1 MVARTLQARLNVR
14 LLTLAFVGL
23 ACVGGAAVLLTDR
36 AIATSD
42 HDRASAAAAG
52 AHDSLVVELKEGDSP
67 EDAVRE
73 VAASST
79 AEGVRLTAW
88 LGQQRFDTGGRDLPR
103 LASGA
108 CATAA
113 DEEGH
118 PWLACGHGDAAI
130 SVVAAIPIA
139 AHRSAVHSVGRAMLG
154 LVAVALV
161 ALWWSIRRALREP
174 LTDLTSLVTWTQR
187 ARRVERPDPPP
198 VTQTAE
204 VIQLSTAF
212 DALVR
217 ELLDAL
223 ARERSNNAHIAHELR
238 TPLTAVVGELDA
250 LARSD
255 PSTQQAVTR
264 IRGDVARL
272 ADVIDAILVLSDR
285 SSTAPAEIVN
295 VADVARELAPA
306 DARVE
311 APDEALVEADE
322 RLVRLALR
330 NLLDNARKYAGG
342 ARAVRVSREPAGVRL
357 AVIDHGSGLDAEA
370 RGRMF
375 DRYWRGVADGEGRGL
390 GLALVRAVAERH
402 GGGTTA
408 SPGPEGRGLDVSLT
422 LGRLVGWHDGG
433 DVREPLGS
441 TP

>member
-1 MVARTLQARLNVR
+1 MVARTLQTRLNVR

-23 ACVGGAAVLLTDR
+23 ACVGGAAVFLTDR
-36 AIATSD
+36 AIAASD

-52 AHDSLVVELKEGDSP
+52 AHDSLVVELTEGDSP

-73 VAASST
+73 VAASSC

-88 LGQQRFDTGGRDLPR
+88 LGQRRFETGGRDLPR
-103 LASGA
+103 LPPGS
-108 CATAA
+108 CATVTE
-113 DEEGH
+113 DDGH
-118 PWLACGHGDAAI
+118 PWLACGHGDAAV

-139 AHRSAVHSVGRAMLG
+139 AHRAAVLSVARAMIG
-154 LVAVALV
+154 LMAVALV
-161 ALWWSIRRALREP
+161 ALWWAIRRALREP
-174 LTDLTSLVTWTQR
+174 LADLTSLVDWT
-187 ARRVERPDPPP
+187 RRSRLADRPDPPP
-198 VTQTAE
+198 VARTAE
-204 VIQLSTAF
+204 VIHLSAAF
-212 DALVR
+212 DGLVR

-223 ARERSNNAHIAHELR
+223 ARERSYSAHIAHELR
-238 TPLTAVVGELDA
+238 TPLTAIVGELDA
-250 LARSD
+250 LAHSD
-255 PSTQQAVTR
+255 PSTQQAARR

-285 SSTAPAEIVN
+285 GATVPAEIVN

-306 DARVE
+306 GARVE

-342 ARAVRVSREPAGVRL
+342 ARAVRVSRELAGVRV
-357 AVIDHGSGLDAEA
+357 AVIDDGAGLDAEA

-375 DRYWRGVADGEGRGL
+375 ERYWRGVADGEGRGL

-402 GGGTTA
+402 AGGAAA

-433 DVREPLGS
+433 AGR
-441 TP
+441 

>member
-23 ACVGGAAVLLTDR
+23 AVVGGVAVLLTDR
-36 AIATSD
+36 AIALSD

-52 AHDSLVVELKEGDSP
+52 AHDSLVVELTEGDSP

-73 VAASST
+73 VAASSS
-79 AEGVRLTAW
+79 AEGVRLRVW
-88 LGQQRFDTGGRDLPR
+88 LDPRRFESGGRDLPR
-103 LASGA
+103 LAPGS
-108 CATAA
+108 CATVA
-113 DEEGH
+113 DDDGH
-118 PWLACGHGDAAI
+118 PWLACGGGDAAI

-139 AHRSAVHSVGRAMLG
+139 AHRAAVTSVGRAMLG

-161 ALWWSIRRALREP
+161 ALWWAIRRALREP
-174 LTDLTSLVTWTQR
+174 LADLTSLVDWT
-187 ARRVERPDPPP
+187 RRSRLVERPDAPPAAR
-198 VTQTAE
+198 TAE
-204 VIQLSTAF
+204 VLHLSAAF

-223 ARERSNNAHIAHELR
+223 ARERSNSAHIAHELR
-238 TPLTAVVGELDA
+238 TPLTAIVGELDA

-255 PSTQQAVTR
+255 PSTQQAATR

-285 SSTAPAEIVN
+285 GAIVPAEIVN

-342 ARAVRVSREPAGVRL
+342 ARAVRVSREPDGVRL
-357 AVIDHGSGLDAEA
+357 AVIDDGTGLDAEA
-370 RGRMF
+370 RTRMF
-375 DRYWRGVADGEGRGL
+375 DRYWRGVADGDGRGL

-402 GGGTTA
+402 AGGA
-408 SPGPEGRGLDVSLT
+408 QAAPGPGGRGLDVSLT

-433 DVREPLGS
+433 AGR
-441 TP
+441 